1 MEKSGTPLALEEG
14 DRSGRRKKPV
24 QAGKEVRK
32 VSEMEKEKGAKIAQV
47 VFGAMYAAA
56 LMLAIAS
63 CSEKDKQES
72 AKGAAPA
79 VAAPA
84 ALSKGV
90 GPVQSLEV
98 GALDEAL
105 AAKGQTIFSGTC
117 AACHKMDQRYVGPPL
132 AGVTKRR
139 SPEWIMNMI
148 LNPTGMT
155 QGDETAKAL
164 LGEYMTQMSV
174 SVTQEDARAVLEYFR
189 KLDGQ

>member
-1 MEKSGTPLALEEG
+1 
-14 DRSGRRKKPV
+14 
-24 QAGKEVRK
+24 
-32 VSEMEKEKGAKIAQV
+32 MEKEKGAKIAQV

-72 AKGAAPA
+72 AKGTTSAAAAPA
-79 VAAPA
+79 AAAPA

-90 GPVQSLEV
+90 GPVQSLEL

-105 AAKGQTIFSGTC
+105 ATKGQTIFSGTC
-117 AACHKMDQRYVGPPL
+117 AACHKMDQRYVGPAL
-132 AGVTKRR
+132 ADVTKRR

-155 QGDETAKAL
+155 QSDETAKAL

-174 SVTQEDARAVLEYFR
+174 NVTQEDARAVLEYFR